1 MTTTNHTRDKRLLTC
16 SELGRVPRQNKGS
29 LPYYVF
35 PLEKGGGWVFCRPRK
50 DILLI
55 ASYFSIQEETDLGKD
70 FIQFMVDAFMLFDVL
85 ICQN

>member
-1 MTTTNHTRDKRLLTC
+1 MTTTNHTRGKRLLTC

-35 PLEKGGGWVFCRPRK
+35 PLEKGGGWVFCQLRQ

-55 ASYFSIQEETDLGKD
+55 VSYFSIQEEMDLGKD
-70 FIQFMVDAFMLFDVL
+70 FTQFLVYVFMPFDVL